1 MKTIEL
7 HEIYEWAILLFLD
20 SVEEMGYDPSSGVD
34 IREWFTNLTP
44 EEMAEKLD
52 SILDK
57 TEESLQS
64 GLEE

>member
-57 TEESLQS
+57 TEESILT
-64 GLEE
+64 EEE